1 MAYKR
6 IDVEKPLSEI
16 YFFSPV
22 VMFKYREIPLP
33 DSDCESLNN
42 SRADSESKK
51 ERNKER
57 SIKEVVECVKRWR
70 EIHNTFDK
78 YKNKVNLYD
87 AAKAV
92 GIAKKSLDD
101 YFCQLRL
108 AEEYGFDFE
117 RNLNEKIGVL
127 RSFVRKNRPKGE
139 VNNKHERLP
148 KKLRIIEDYSPGS
161 SLVKKE
167 RE

>member
-1 MAYKR
+1 M
-6 IDVEKPLSEI
+6 
-16 YFFSPV
+16 
-22 VMFKYREIPLP
+22 
-33 DSDCESLNN
+33 
-42 SRADSESKK
+42 
-51 ERNKER
+51 
-57 SIKEVVECVKRWR
+57 VECVKRWR
-70 EIHNTFDK
+70 EIHNTLDK

-87 AAKAV
+87 AAKVV

-139 VNNKHERLP
+139 VSAKHERLP
-148 KKLRIIEDYSPGS
+148 KKLRVIEDFVVGS
-161 SLVKKE
+161 SSYVKKE
-167 RE
+167 YE